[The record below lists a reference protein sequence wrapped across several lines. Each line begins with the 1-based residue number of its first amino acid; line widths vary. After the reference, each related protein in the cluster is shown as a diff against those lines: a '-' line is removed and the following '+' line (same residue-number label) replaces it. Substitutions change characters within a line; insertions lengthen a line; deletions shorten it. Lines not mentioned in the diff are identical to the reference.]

1 MTHNI
6 HTLIIWIRVVAMIT
20 SCCVTSFP
28 VIYGTLFPWRH
39 REIGKLIMFYA
50 VSVAIIID
58 LSTLFSFWRPSDI
71 LVVFWIDA
79 LVLTLVAV
87 STSLITLFML
97 RIKFPSRK
105 GKSNERE
112 GLQRS

>member
-1 MTHNI
+1 
-6 HTLIIWIRVVAMIT
+6 
-20 SCCVTSFP
+20 
-28 VIYGTLFPWRH
+28 
-39 REIGKLIMFYA
+39 
-50 VSVAIIID
+50 
-58 LSTLFSFWRPSDI
+58 
-71 LVVFWIDA
+71 VVFWIDA